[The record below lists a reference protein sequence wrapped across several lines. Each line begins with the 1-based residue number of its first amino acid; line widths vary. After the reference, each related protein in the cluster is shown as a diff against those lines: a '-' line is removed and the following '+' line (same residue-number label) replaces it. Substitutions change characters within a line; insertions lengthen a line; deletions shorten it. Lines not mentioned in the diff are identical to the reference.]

1 MLSSGSD
8 TDDVISDTLD
18 TNAGSAS
25 TVADDTV
32 GGLVGVADEA
42 NGLVLDTEPGPKT
55 EVAGKPVT

>member
-1 MLSSGSD
+1 M
-8 TDDVISDTLD
+8 ISDTLD

-25 TVADDTV
+25 TVADDNVV